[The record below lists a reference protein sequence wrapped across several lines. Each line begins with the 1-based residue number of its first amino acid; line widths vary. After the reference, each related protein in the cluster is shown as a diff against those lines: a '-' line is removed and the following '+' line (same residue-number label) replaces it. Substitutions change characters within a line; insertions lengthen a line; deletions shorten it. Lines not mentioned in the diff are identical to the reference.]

1 MFIQNHNDVAENQTV
16 GVWRESVY
24 VCIWVTQMISHFD
37 HEKWLNLDKEKK
49 KIIYIVLAS
58 S

>member
-49 KIIYIVLAS
+49 KLFI
-58 S
+58 